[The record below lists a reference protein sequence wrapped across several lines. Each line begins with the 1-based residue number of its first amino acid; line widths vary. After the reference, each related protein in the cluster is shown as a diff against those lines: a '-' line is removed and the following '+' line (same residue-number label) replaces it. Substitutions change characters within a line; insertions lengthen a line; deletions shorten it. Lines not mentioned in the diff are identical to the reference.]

1 MIELKWHLTQAL
13 NALSEEYEREQK
25 RLSGQVEDLRE
36 QLSLVDRQVR
46 LLAQDYRSLVEMLRQ
61 L

>member
-1 MIELKWHLTQAL
+1 MIELKRHLTQAL

-36 QLSLVDRQVR
+36 QLNLVDRQVR

>member
-1 MIELKWHLTQAL
+1 MTQAL

>member
-1 MIELKWHLTQAL
+1 MIELKRHLTQAL